1 LFFTYWPEFEDCP
14 KKQKGVYIM
23 FIKKHLRLLFT
34 LIELLVVIAIIAI
47 LAAML
52 LPALSK
58 ARNKARTISCLNNMK
73 QMGFAVTTYGDTYE
87 DYYPFYY
94 KTSTGAIHYPWPNLL
109 NTAEMTPSVL
119 ACPAWA
125 AIDGDETS
133 IRLSKFTLPADVHR
147 SSWQYTM
154 YGFND
159 DLRRLSPVTLN
170 GIVHNTI
177 SGKSTS
183 ATRPSLLMIVGECYA
198 TAISKKRGYHLLSR
212 GWSDNAWVGIIDTRH
227 DGASN
232 VLYGD
237 GHVETINTTIKG
249 PRTGCSATYN
259 AFLSPYF
266 NSSSNPR
273 LWWLPYR

>member
-1 LFFTYWPEFEDCP
+1 MSEFVSLKSASRC
-14 KKQKGVYIM
+14 
-23 FIKKHLRLLFT
+23 FFT

-73 QMGFAVTTYGDTYE
+73 QMGFAVATYGDTYE

-94 KTSTGAIHYPWPNLL
+94 TTPTNVYHYPWPNLL
-109 NTAEMTPSVL
+109 NTAQMSPSIL
-119 ACPAWA
+119 GCPAWA
-125 AIDGDETS
+125 VIDGDNTS
-133 IRLSKFTLPADVHR
+133 PNIAKLKVPTEASV
-147 SSWQYTM
+147 SSTTWQYTM
-154 YGFND
+154 YGFNP
-159 DLRRLSPVTLN
+159 DLRRTSPVTLN

-183 ATRPSLLMIVGECYA
+183 ATRPSLLLIVGECYA
-198 TAISKKRGYHLLSR
+198 TTLSR
-212 GWSDNAWVGIIDTRH
+212 RRGWFQLTRGWADGWHGIIDTRH

-237 GHVETINTTIKG
+237 GHVETIKTNITG

-259 AFLSPYF
+259 ALLDPYF
-266 NSSSNPR
+266 KSSLNPR
-273 LWWLPYR
+273 LWWLSYR